1 MNKIYNYFLI
11 HYSPV
16 QPLPQNSTL
25 YSFYYQLIHSYEVR
39 KSLTIACTPE
49 FRYFSCTFFHFCY
62 ESKARNLRASSF
74 TYVFSISLIFKCLFH
89 SQAVFFLT
97 SCLLG
102 LLGSGQPTHIFLHQ
116 SLETFHYPILHLFQE
131 SLSKI

>member
-25 YSFYYQLIHSYEVR
+25 YSFYYQRIHSYEVR

-89 SQAVFFLT
+89 SQAVFFFNFMSFRSTWVRIADPYFST
-97 SCLLG
+97 SK
-102 LLGSGQPTHIFLHQ
+102 SRNI
-116 SLETFHYPILHLFQE
+116 
-131 SLSKI
+131 SLSYSPSFSRITF